1 MVRTHKLVLPPRG
14 IFPRRWREIRPQD
27 PLDLREAHLDNRSA
41 LLTQEVAKRG
51 VLGLPLAHSCLLP
64 DLIED
69 HMTLSETGQTN
80 WHTDAVPTPTG
91 IRIRL
96 PLAAI

>member
-1 MVRTHKLVLPPRG
+1 
-14 IFPRRWREIRPQD
+14 
-27 PLDLREAHLDNRSA
+27 
-41 LLTQEVAKRG
+41 
-51 VLGLPLAHSCLLP
+51 
-64 DLIED
+64 LIED